1 MVNYAIHDFA
11 LFCSFADAQPQSPIK
26 DKSVWR
32 KSNLNLADNENGE
45 DDSRR
50 LRRLRSRNSIEQ
62 ITPSSLRSIQE
73 EEKRKGLISAL
84 SQSPA
89 EDKLTLYLRR
99 PSGEEVPLTRGGS
112 LRIPRRTPEVPTL
125 PPSVPRRLQ
134 RQDEA
139 ISDKIEI
146 DSDNIE
152 TPPATRRKFTKL
164 KELSSSLEEE
174 PRRSAEA
181 RTESHRVSSEGRSDK
196 EIGERGSLLRNSQRL
211 REIAMRGDQDEV
223 LGDGQFDRFSSARRT
238 RRYKKNQGDDTGDEK
253 EVVTSAAPEIMA
265 PELVSETQV
274 LVAPSLQAKSE
285 PVVKPD
291 DKESRLKAWQNR
303 LKYHG
308 TPIQNDAN
316 RITQE
321 AITDINK
328 VGSELK
334 AIGDEINSP
343 AKPAATPRLLSL
355 TSRKDKIPKKDDCVR
370 KDRARTLVGT
380 VPDPLK
386 MRSKRT
392 TVSKTGLGKNEFIPE
407 IKVRAS
413 TPGKPRNEHELN
425 DEGFEETQSLASE
438 TPSQGTSSGGNFD
451 SIESAIATDAE
462 RKRGGKLD
470 RADSSGSG
478 DTNTSSSTNP
488 PPKKVVRG
496 VTAGADRPA
505 LVSALMRRVGDGGLD
520 RSSSVRAPKTTL
532 GAENKRIA
540 LRRSASLRKTDS
552 QSSIGSG
559 KTINSYLKRRGV
571 ERSNSKTSLRSSRS
585 SLNSA
590 TSVNTVKSGPV
601 VPKTPSPTNT
611 INKVA
616 SQHLAGYTSAIK
628 SLTSNL
634 VKDTDKTKL
643 QRVPSRDGGLGYK
656 RPSEPKR
663 PLSQVQP
670 KTVAEKPRTG
680 VPASRSSSSG
690 SSIGPS
696 ARRPRMSP
704 TLSTSFK
711 ENIGRVKPNPIAAP
725 ARVTTASPESKLKG
739 GKTVVQIKYKENTTQ
754 APVQKPAS
762 GLSFM
767 RPTAASTAK
776 DLEIPTP
783 KLRSVSKRFLK

>member
-1 MVNYAIHDFA
+1 M
-11 LFCSFADAQPQSPIK
+11 
-26 DKSVWR
+26 WR
-32 KSNLNLADNENGE
+32 KSNLNLADGENGE
-45 DDSRR
+45 EDSRR
-50 LRRLRSRNSIEQ
+50 LRRLRSRASMEQ
-62 ITPSSLRSIQE
+62 ITPANLRSIQE

-84 SQSPA
+84 SQEPA
-89 EDKLTLYLRR
+89 QDKLTLYLRR
-99 PSGEEVPLTRGGS
+99 PSGEEVPLIRGGS
-112 LRIPRRTPEVPTL
+112 LRIPRRTPEPPTL
-125 PPSVPRRLQ
+125 PPSVPRRLH

-164 KELSSSLEEE
+164 RELSSSLEDE

-181 RTESHRVSSEGRSDK
+181 KLSDHRVSPEGRSDK
-196 EIGERGSLLRNSQRL
+196 ELGERGSLLRNSQRL

-238 RRYKKNQGDDTGDEK
+238 RRYKKSQDTDTGDEK
-253 EVVTSAAPEIMA
+253 EPAQTPEIMA
-265 PELVSETQV
+265 AELVSETQV
-274 LVAPSLQAKSE
+274 LVAPTHKVQSE

-291 DKESRLKAWQNR
+291 DKEARLKAWQDR

-308 TPIQNDAN
+308 TPIQNDAT
-316 RITQE
+316 RVAQE

-334 AIGDEINSP
+334 NIGEDLNVQNKTS
-343 AKPAATPRLLSL
+343 TLPRLVTQ

-370 KDRARTLVGT
+370 KDRARST
-380 VPDPLK
+380 VEPRQVSEALK
-386 MRSKRT
+386 GRPKRT
-392 TVSKTGLGKNEFIPE
+392 TGAKTPDSPRSPTHKSEFIPE

-413 TPGKPRNEHELN
+413 TPGHSKARNEHELN

-438 TPSQGTSSGGNFD
+438 TPSQGTSSGNFD
-451 SIESAIATDAE
+451 SIDSPMLVTEAE
-462 RKRGGKLD
+462 RKRSGKLD

-488 PPKKVVRG
+488 PPKKVVRSL
-496 VTAGADRPA
+496 AGAADGPA
-505 LVSALMRRVGDGGLD
+505 LVSSLIRRVQTRPEVGAGRLD

-532 GAENKRIA
+532 TVDKRIP
-540 LRRSASLRKTDS
+540 LRRSSSLRKTDS
-552 QSSIGSG
+552 QSSLSSG
-559 KTINSYLKRRGV
+559 KTINGHLKRRGV

-590 TSVNTVKSGPV
+590 TSVNTVKNGPPV
-601 VPKTPSPTNT
+601 AKSPSPTSA
-611 INKVA
+611 INRIN
-616 SQHLAGYTSAIK
+616 SQRLAGYTFAIK
-628 SLTSNL
+628 NLTSNL
-634 VKDTDKTKL
+634 EKETDKMKL
-643 QRVPSRDGGLGYK
+643 QKTPSRDGTFGYK
-656 RPSEPKR
+656 RPSPSEPKR

-670 KTVAEKPRTG
+670 KSSGEKPARVG

-696 ARRPRMSP
+696 ARRPRMSS

-711 ENIGRVKPNPIAAP
+711 ENLGRVRSPMGVSASVSSSGSSIA
-725 ARVTTASPESKLKG
+725 PESKVKG
-739 GKTVVQIKYKENTTQ
+739 GKTIVQIKYKENTVS
-754 APVQKPAS
+754 PVPAQRT
-762 GLSFM
+762 GVGFM

-783 KLRSVSKRFLK
+783 KLRSVPKRFLK

>member
-1 MVNYAIHDFA
+1 MLIFI
-11 LFCSFADAQPQSPIK
+11 DAQPQTPVK

-50 LRRLRSRNSIEQ
+50 LRRIRSRSSMEQ
-62 ITPSSLRSIQE
+62 ITPPSLRSIQE
-73 EEKRKGLISAL
+73 EEKRKGLINAL

-112 LRIPRRTPEVPTL
+112 LRTPRRIPEVPTL

-164 KELSSSLEEE
+164 RELSSSLEEE

-181 RTESHRVSSEGRSDK
+181 RMELHRVSPEGRSDK

-253 EVVTSAAPEIMA
+253 EAITSPAPEIMA

-274 LVAPSLQAKSE
+274 LVAPTLKAQSE

-291 DKESRLKAWQNR
+291 DKEARLKAWQNR

-334 AIGDEINSP
+334 AIGDEVSSP
-343 AKPAATPRLLSL
+343 SKPATIPRLVSL

-370 KDRARTLVGT
+370 KDRARTMVESRN
-380 VPDPLK
+380 VSEALK
-386 MRSKRT
+386 TRPKRT
-392 TVSKTGLGKNEFIPE
+392 TDSKGLHKSEFIPE

-413 TPGKPRNEHELN
+413 TPGHSKPRNEHELN

-462 RKRGGKLD
+462 RKRGVKLD

-496 VTAGADRPA
+496 VVATPDRPA
-505 LVSALMRRVGDGGLD
+505 LVSALMRRVADGGLD
-520 RSSSVRAPKTTL
+520 RSSSVRAPKTAL
-532 GAENKRIA
+532 GADNKRLA

-590 TSVNTVKSGPV
+590 TSVNTVKSGPS

-628 SLTSNL
+628 NLTTNL

-711 ENIGRVKPNPIAAP
+711 ENIGRVKPTP
-725 ARVTTASPESKLKG
+725 AVATTRVTASSPDSKLKG

-754 APVQKPAS
+754 ASVQKP

-783 KLRSVSKRFLK
+783 KLRSVPKRFLK